1 MFCLV
6 NQRQLKAYKLY
17 AFVNHQRTPFI
28 VIKVKSPF
36 SKLLLGKQ
44 LLIESHK
51 PFFSRLTINV
61 SLGNKSLQ
69 FSYTSCHMASDLKS
83 KFHIPY
89 EMRKRVWKRLMF
101 IVCTIKLFCKL
112 YSLVCVYIDP
122 SVLLNVARQMS
133 LISYT
138 SVDTDKSVS
147 PDKVK

>member
-1 MFCLV
+1 M

-112 YSLVCVYIDP
+112 YSLVCVCVCIDP
-122 SVLLNVARQMS
+122 SVLLNVAQQMS

-138 SVDTDKSVS
+138 SIDRQISLGLT
-147 PDKVK
+147 VK